1 MNLEGIISI
10 TGKPGLFKIISQG
23 NNVVIVENLED
34 KKRMPMTARY
44 QANSL
49 DEIGIYTIEDTA
61 PLSNIFDIIAKKEN
75 AKQSISHKAD
85 KEDLIKYFEDILP
98 NYDIERVYISDIK
111 KVIQWYNTMQAAGLI
126 KLAQAEKKT
135 TRKKA
140 ITKKEN

>member
-49 DEIGIYTIEDTA
+49 DEIGIYTIEDTT

-75 AKQSISHKAD
+75 AKQSISHRAD
-85 KEDLIKYFEDILP
+85 KEDLIKIL
-98 NYDIERVYISDIK
+98 
-111 KVIQWYNTMQAAGLI
+111 
-126 KLAQAEKKT
+126 
-135 TRKKA
+135 
-140 ITKKEN
+140 

>member
-34 KKRMPMTARY
+34 KKRIPMTARY

-75 AKQSISHKAD
+75 AKQSISHRAD

-98 NYDIERVYISDIK
+98 NYDVERVYISDIK

>member
-49 DEIGIYTIEDTA
+49 DEIGIYTIEDTT

-75 AKQSISHKAD
+75 AKQSISHRAD